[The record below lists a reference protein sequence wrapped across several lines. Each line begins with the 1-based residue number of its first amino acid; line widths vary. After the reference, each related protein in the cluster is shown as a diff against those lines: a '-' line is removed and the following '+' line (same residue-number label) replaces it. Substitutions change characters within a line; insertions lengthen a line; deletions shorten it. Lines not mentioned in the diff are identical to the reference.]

1 MAGVTAAT
9 ALCRE
14 CLHTFLQAVERCP
27 HCASRRV
34 IAHEELGKLSL
45 AHVDCD
51 AFYASI
57 EKRDDP
63 SLIDKPVIVGGGK
76 RGVVTTACYIARLTG
91 VRSAMPM
98 FKALKLCPNAVIV
111 KPNFPKYIEAS
122 RAIRLMM
129 QDLTPLVQSASID
142 EAYLDLAGTELMHHA
157 PPAAVLAGLQKRI
170 ENELS
175 LTVSV
180 GLSYCKFMAKTAS
193 DLDKPR
199 GFAMIGRGEAIDFLS
214 PRSVRSLPG
223 IGPAMERSLN
233 AEGIQKIADIRAYGQ
248 KRLIQRFGD
257 YGQILWQRAHGE
269 GSAVVDPHG
278 ERKSVSAE
286 TTFFDDISDPAEL
299 EDYLW
304 RLAGKVSVH
313 AKSAD
318 VAGRAIVLKLKDDGF
333 KTITRR
339 RTLASPT
346 QMQTVLFEAALPL
359 MRAEATGRRFRLI
372 GIGLADLHP
381 SSEADAGDLVDVR
394 RPKTAAAERAAD
406 VARARFGK
414 DAVQRGRDLAIEQKR
429 DK

>member
-1 MAGVTAAT
+1 MSSAT

-14 CLHTFLQAVERCP
+14 CLNTFEQAVERCP

-34 IAHEELGKLSL
+34 IAHEELSALSL

-98 FKALKLCPNAVIV
+98 FKALKLCPDAVIV
-111 KPNFPKYIEAS
+111 KPNFTKYIEAS
-122 RAIRLMM
+122 RAIRGMM
-129 QDLTPLVQSASID
+129 RDLTPLVEATSID
-142 EAYLDLAGTELMHHA
+142 EAYLDLSGTELMHQA
-157 PPAAVLAGLQKRI
+157 PPAAVLAGLQTRV
-170 ENELS
+170 ETELN
-175 LTVSV
+175 LTISV

-193 DLDKPR
+193 ELDKPR
-199 GFAMIGRGEAIDFLS
+199 GFAMIGRSEAIDFLS
-214 PRSVRSLPG
+214 PRPVRSLPG
-223 IGPAMERSLN
+223 IGPAMENSL
-233 AEGIQKIADIRAYGQ
+233 ASEGIRVIADIRNYGQ

-257 YGQILWQRAHGE
+257 YGQTLWQRALGE

-286 TTFFDDISDPAEL
+286 TTFFTDISDPKEL

-304 RLAGKVSVH
+304 RLSGKVSVH
-313 AKSAD
+313 AKAAD
-318 VAGRAIVLKLKDDGF
+318 VAGRAIVLKLKDDHF

-339 RTLASPT
+339 RSLTSPT
-346 QMQTVLFEAALPL
+346 QMQTVMFEAALPL
-359 MRAEATGRRFRLI
+359 MRAETTGRRYRLI

-381 SSEADAGDLVDVR
+381 SAEADAGDLIDVK
-394 RPKTAAAERAAD
+394 RPKAAAAERAAD
-406 VARARFGK
+406 LARSKFGAA
-414 DAVQRGRDLAIEQKR
+414 AVQRGRDLAIEQKK

>member
-1 MAGVTAAT
+1 MSSAT
-9 ALCRE
+9 SLCRE
-14 CLHTFLQAVERCP
+14 CLHSFEQAVERCP

-63 SLIDKPVIVGGGK
+63 SLADKPVIVGGGK

-98 FKALKLCPNAVIV
+98 FKALKLCPNAIVV

-122 RAIRLMM
+122 RAIRVMM
-129 QDLTPLVQSASID
+129 RDLTPLVEATSID
-142 EAYLDLAGTELMHHA
+142 EAYLDLSGTELMHQA
-157 PPAAVLAGLQKRI
+157 PPAAVLAGLQKRV
-170 ENELS
+170 EEELN
-175 LTVSV
+175 LTISV

-199 GFAMIGRGEAIDFLS
+199 GFAVLGRGEAISFLS
-214 PRSVRSLPG
+214 PRSVRTLPG
-223 IGPAMERSLN
+223 VGPAMERSLM
-233 AEGIQKIADIRAYGQ
+233 AEGIRSIGDIRSYGQ

-257 YGQILWQRAHGE
+257 YGQTLWSRAHGE
-269 GSAVVDPHG
+269 GSATVDPHG

-286 TTFFDDISDPAEL
+286 TTFFDDISDPVEL

-304 RLAGKVSVH
+304 RLSGKVSVH
-313 AKSAD
+313 AKAAD
-318 VAGRAIVLKLKDDGF
+318 VAGGAIVLKLKDDHF

-339 RTLASPT
+339 RSLNSPT
-346 QMQTVLFEAALPL
+346 QMQTVMFESALPL
-359 MRAEATGRRFRLI
+359 LRAEATGKRYRLI

-381 SSEADAGDLVDVR
+381 ASEADAGDLVDVR
-394 RPKTAAAERAAD
+394 RPKSAAAERAAD
-406 VARARFGK
+406 AARAKFGK
-414 DAVQRGRDLAIEQKR
+414 AAIQRGRDLAIEQKK